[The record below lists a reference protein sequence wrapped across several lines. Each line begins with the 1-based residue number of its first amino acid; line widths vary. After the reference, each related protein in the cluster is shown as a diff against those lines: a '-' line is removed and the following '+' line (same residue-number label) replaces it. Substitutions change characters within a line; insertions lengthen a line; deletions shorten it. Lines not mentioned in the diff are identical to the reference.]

1 MRPLGGRGADPTSV
15 PHFRVP
21 EALVDRSCSG
31 HTPGLSFPDQTPA
44 STDRRAGALRGPLFF
59 SLPGDGARARPAP
72 SRAAN
77 TSREARAGAA
87 RTRSGDARE
96 GGGVGLSVT

>member
-1 MRPLGGRGADPTSV
+1 MSV

-21 EALVDRSCSG
+21 EALVDGSCSG
-31 HTPGLSFPDQTPA
+31 QTPGLSFPDQTPT
-44 STDRRAGALRGPLFF
+44 STDRRADALCGPLFS
-59 SLPGDGARARPAP
+59 SLLGDGARARPAP

-77 TSREARAGAA
+77 SAREARAGAA

-96 GGGVGLSVT
+96 GCVVGLSVT